1 MRSTWDILLPVAC
14 LTAAIATLAAEEWSV
29 FFVRLSSAGLLAV
42 TFIWY
47 WLREVRARGEEYR
60 KLRSAALAVQVL
72 WLSVLYSQTASLL
85 PVPEGLSQPLDA
97 LLLATGAVALSVAVL
112 VAVDLAVIRLRYRA
126 FLLAVAYATVIG
138 CTLLGTAAV
147 GVLGFAGVTLGLL
160 APMGWLITLDR
171 RQRVSVLVG
180 GMLSTIPLIAAASI
194 FSLTSDSPWAMLFD
208 YIRLGSVF
216 CLLYVVL
223 LLIRAAQAMSGAT
236 LYERKVQEL
245 DAVYDFGLT
254 ARTALNPE
262 EFHTAILRSLH
273 RISSPDV
280 AAVVEPAPEGDGSV
294 FSLLRVDADGEHLYR
309 HSARAPWETVAEQFS
324 DRRPL
329 LVADHS
335 KAQPGALRRI
345 WEPARGS
352 SVSVPV
358 LSPEGEPR
366 ALLIAGRHQEHA
378 FPQAEIHSI
387 SGFASQVGLAMEHAR
402 LMREMVESERRK
414 RELEIARQ
422 MQLALL
428 PDKPPAIPSLDIA
441 DRSIPATEVGGD
453 YFDYLLLTDD
463 RLGVVFGDVAG
474 HGMTA
479 GLIMAM
485 AKSAVHTQVR
495 ADASARHLLPR
506 LGEVLLEMSAPNQ
519 YMTMVFAQINVT
531 TGQIWYVN
539 AGHHYP
545 LHFMAADGKIE
556 KLESTGPPLGLLPLP
571 PGEPRERTLRSGDVL
586 AFYSDGLVEAINSKE
601 EEFGIA
607 RLAQVVVDNVQQPA
621 AVIVDEIFTAVE
633 RFCATRH
640 WHDDASL
647 VIIRKT

>member
-1 MRSTWDILLPVAC
+1 LRSTWDFLLIVAC
-14 LTAAIATLAAEEWSV
+14 VTAALTTLATGE
-29 FFVRLSSAGLLAV
+29 SSAFLIHLASGGV
-42 TFIWY
+42 LVMTFIWY
-47 WLREVRARGEEYR
+47 WLREVRAPSEEFR
-60 KLRSAALAVQVL
+60 KLRAAALAVQVL

-85 PVPEGLSQPLDA
+85 PVPDGLREPLAA
-97 LLLATGAVALSVAVL
+97 LLLATGTVALSVSVL
-112 VAVDLAVIRLRYRA
+112 VAMDLAVIRLRYRA
-126 FLLAVAYATVIG
+126 SLLAVGYASVIA
-138 CTLLGTAAV
+138 CTLLGTAFV
-147 GVLGFAGVTLGLL
+147 PVLGFSGVTLGLL

-171 RQRVSVLVG
+171 RQRISVLVG
-180 GMLSTIPLIAAASI
+180 GVLSTIPLIAAASI
-194 FSLTSDSPWAMLFD
+194 FTLTPESPWALLTG
-208 YIRLGSVF
+208 YVRLGSVF

-223 LLIRAAQAMSGAT
+223 LLVRAAQAMSAAT

-254 ARTALNPE
+254 ARTALNPQ
-262 EFHTAILRSLH
+262 EFHKAILRSLH

-280 AAVVEPAPEGDGSV
+280 AAVVEPAPDGEGSV
-294 FSLLRVDADGEHLYR
+294 SSLLRVDADGEHLYR
-309 HSARAPWETVAEQFS
+309 NSSRSPWATLAEQFS

-329 LVADHS
+329 LVADHTKS
-335 KAQPGALRRI
+335 QPGALRRI
-345 WEPARGS
+345 WEPGRGS

-358 LSPEGEPR
+358 LSPEGDPR

-378 FPQAEIHSI
+378 FPQPEIHSI

-428 PDKPPAIPSLDIA
+428 PSKPPAIHSLDIA

-453 YFDYLLLTDD
+453 YFDYLELPDD
-463 RLGVVFGDVAG
+463 RFGVVFGDVAG

-495 ADASARHLLPR
+495 ADGTATRLLPR

-519 YMTMVFAQINVT
+519 YMTMVFAQIDVQN
-531 TGQIWYVN
+531 GKLWYVN

-545 LHFMAADGKIE
+545 LHFKAAEGKID

-571 PGEPRERTLRSGDVL
+571 PGEPRESTMRKGDVL
-586 AFYSDGLVEAINSKE
+586 AFYSDGLVEAINSDE
-601 EEFGIA
+601 EEFGIT
-607 RLAQVVVDNVQQPA
+607 RLAQVVVDNVEQPA
-621 AVIVDEIFTAVE
+621 AVIVEEIFAAVE
-633 RFCATRH
+633 RFCARRQ

-647 VIIRKT
+647 VVVRMT

>member
-1 MRSTWDILLPVAC
+1 MRSTWDILLLVAC
-14 LTAAIATLAAEEWSV
+14 LTAALTTLAAEEWSV
-29 FFVRLSSAGLLAV
+29 FLVRLSSGGLLAA
-42 TFIWY
+42 TFLWY
-47 WLREVRARGEEYR
+47 WLREVRAPGEEYR

-85 PVPEGLSQPLDA
+85 PVPEGLTAPLDA

-112 VAVDLAVIRLRYRA
+112 VTVDLAVIRLRHRT
-126 FLLAVAYATVIG
+126 FLLAAAYAAIIG
-138 CTLLGTAAV
+138 CTLLGNVAV

-171 RQRVSVLVG
+171 RQRLSVLVG
-180 GMLSTIPLIAAASI
+180 GVLSTIPLIAAASI
-194 FSLTSDSPWAMLFD
+194 FSLTSDSPWALLLQ
-208 YIRLGSVF
+208 YIRLGAVF

-254 ARTALNPE
+254 SRTALNPQ
-262 EFHTAILRSLH
+262 EFHSAILRSLH

-280 AAVVEPAPEGDGSV
+280 VAVVEPAAEGDGSV
-294 FSLLRVDADGEHLYR
+294 VSILRVDGDGEHQYR
-309 HSARAPWETVAEQFS
+309 HSARSPWTTVAEQFS

-335 KAQPGALRRI
+335 KSQPGALRRI

-378 FPQAEIHSI
+378 FPQPEIHSI

-402 LMREMVESERRK
+402 LLREMVESERRK

-428 PDKPPAIPSLDIA
+428 PSKPPPIHRLDIA

-453 YFDYLLLTDD
+453 YFDYLLLPDD
-463 RLGVVFGDVAG
+463 RFGVVFGDVAG

-495 ADASARHLLPR
+495 AYGSAEGLLPR
-506 LGEVLLEMSAPNQ
+506 LGEVLFEMSAPNQ
-519 YMTMVFAQINVT
+519 YMTMVFAQIDVT
-531 TGQIWYVN
+531 DGQIWYVN

-545 LHFMAADGKIE
+545 LHFKAADGKID
-556 KLESTGPPLGLLPLP
+556 KLESTGPPLGLLSIP
-571 PGEPRERTLRSGDVL
+571 PGEPRERTMRSGDVL
-586 AFYSDGLVEAINSKE
+586 AFYSDGLVEAIDSRE
-601 EEFGIA
+601 EEFGIT
-607 RLAQVVVDNVQQPA
+607 RLAQVVVDNVEQPA
-621 AVIVDEIFTAVE
+621 AVIVEEVFTAVE
-633 RFCATRH
+633 RFCGTRQ
-640 WHDDASL
+640 WHDDASM
-647 VIIRKT
+647 VIVRMT